1 MLGKLIKN
9 ELKATARMFL
19 PLYGLLIIL
28 TFVNKF
34 VFELPQ
40 KYAATEAIIKVI
52 SALLYTAI
60 ITAIVALSFIML
72 IQRFHKN
79 LLQDEGYLMHTLPVT
94 AGQHIVSKLLVSLL
108 WNMLSTVVVT
118 FSVLYMATDAGDWG
132 SFFDTLWNG
141 LATLAQ
147 EAGTTPQWVL
157 CNLVVLVL
165 AYAVCK
171 TLMLYAAMGLGQRFA
186 NKAKIGAAIGFAV
199 LLNLAE
205 QIIPILLFTAVDR
218 FWPNLLIDRIGNSHT
233 MFITM
238 FWYLLASALV
248 FSGLYAFLANNSLKK
263 HLNLA

>member
-28 TFVNKF
+28 TVVNKI

-40 KYAATEAIIKVI
+40 KYAATEAIIKMI
-52 SALLYTAI
+52 SSLLYTAVI
-60 ITAIVALSFIML
+60 AAIVALSFIML

-94 AGQHIVSKLLVSLL
+94 AGQHIFSKLLVSLL
-108 WNMLSTVVVT
+108 WNVLSTIVVLL
-118 FSVLYMATDAGDWG
+118 SVLYMGMDMQDWG
-132 SFFDTLWNG
+132 SFFTGMWNA
-141 LATLAQ
+141 LASLAQ
-147 EAGTTPQWVL
+147 ETGTTPQWVL
-157 CNLVVLVL
+157 CCGIVLAL
-165 AYAVCK
+165 AYAISK

-205 QIIPILLFTAVDR
+205 QIIPILLVTLIDR
-218 FWPNLLIDRIGNSHT
+218 FWPNLIIDQVGNAHT
-233 MFITM
+233 MFINM
-238 FWYLLASALV
+238 FWYLLVSCAV
-248 FSGLYAFLANNSLKK
+248 FSVLYTFLANNALKK